1 MQGYDISRSSAG
13 ALAWWRMLCN
23 SCRFVK
29 TSLPVVKADAAT
41 SYGGHSGHIALFHQA
56 STRGPKH
63 RAAVQ
68 SEGQK
73 DRVHMQAYKAIWTDP
88 MSHAFD
94 RQRRCNTSMEP
105 PRQGL
110 FGFCSDLAHV
120 WHVHNVPMYGKF
132 SRHAGQTQIQQGS
145 RIPQKNGHTAAL
157 SKKCSLKGCRRRR
170 HPASVSEEV
179 SPAVHPEWK
188 IVVTSTFDTNH
199 SGAFLRSLP
208 AAASQYVRI
217 WRPKTERIM
226 RVRL

>member
-1 MQGYDISRSSAG
+1 
-13 ALAWWRMLCN
+13 MLCN

-41 SYGGHSGHIALFHQA
+41 SYGGHIALFDQA

-73 DRVHMQAYKAIWTDP
+73 DRVHMQAYKAVWTDP

-145 RIPQKNGHTAAL
+145 RIPPKMVTQPLSRKNAHSNGADDVGILPLFRKRYHLQCTL
-157 SKKCSLKGCRRRR
+157 SERLLSHQHLT
-170 HPASVSEEV
+170 PIIQ
-179 SPAVHPEWK
+179 VH
-188 IVVTSTFDTNH
+188 F
-199 SGAFLRSLP
+199 
-208 AAASQYVRI
+208 
-217 WRPKTERIM
+217 
-226 RVRL
+226 